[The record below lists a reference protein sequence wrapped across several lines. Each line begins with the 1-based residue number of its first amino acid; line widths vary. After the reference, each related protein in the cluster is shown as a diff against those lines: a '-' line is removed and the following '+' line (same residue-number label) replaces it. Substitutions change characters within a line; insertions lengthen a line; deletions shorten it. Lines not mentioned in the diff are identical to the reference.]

1 MKYTILFFFL
11 LGTVLANGQK
21 RPEATFETKSQLFN
35 DVILGSKLRVV
46 YYFTNTGDADLL
58 LKRVKPTCGCTVA
71 EYPTNAIIGGQ
82 KDSIVATFDT
92 DKRLGYNAK
101 GINIES
107 NIGEIYLVF
116 EAYVIDP
123 NETSPSEIKEEEQ
136 EAHTGHNHE

>member
-11 LGTVLANGQK
+11 TGTVLANGQK

-35 DVILGSKLRVV
+35 DVMLGSKLRVV
-46 YYFTNTGDADLL
+46 YYFTNTGDADLVL
-58 LKRVKPTCGCTVA
+58 TRVKPTCGCTVA
-71 EYPTNAIIGGQ
+71 EYPTYAIKGGQ

-107 NIGEIYLVF
+107 NIGEIHLVF

-123 NETSPSEIKEEEQ
+123 NETSPAEIKEEEQ
-136 EAHTGHNHE
+136 EDHTGHHHE